1 MEGFNEQVVKRD
13 KTAKSLVIK
22 IVAVVLLFVIP
33 LTLVFLGRFIPY
45 MAMVGLFVF
54 IGGIYVVW
62 WVFTSQKV
70 EYEYSVN
77 GDTLNVAKI
86 ISLRRRK
93 RVCDINIKDIE
104 LLEVGDQTI
113 RERHFGKLYYA
124 CKNPADVTTNT
135 FAVFADPMYSK
146 CLLVFNPNQAILDG
160 MKPYLRRELV
170 VKLFYHK
177 S

>member
-70 EYEYSVN
+70 EYEYSIN
-77 GDTLNVAKI
+77 GDMLNIAKI

-93 RVCDINIKDIE
+93 RVCDINIKDIGYNPVTVDILGIIHVAE
-104 LLEVGDQTI
+104 GFGIYCKYSPMNVMKSGRGPEYNSISVG
-113 RERHFGKLYYA
+113 LY
-124 CKNPADVTTNT
+124 
-135 FAVFADPMYSK
+135 FF
-146 CLLVFNPNQAILDG
+146 
-160 MKPYLRRELV
+160 
-170 VKLFYHK
+170 
-177 S
+177 

>member
-13 KTAKSLVIK
+13 KTAKSLFIK
-22 IVAVVLLFVIP
+22 IAAVVLLFAVP
-33 LTLVFLGRFIPY
+33 LSFVLLGRIIPY
-45 MAMVGLFVF
+45 MAMVGLFIF

-93 RVCDINIKDIE
+93 RVCNINIKDFESI
-104 LLEVGDQTI
+104 EVGDQNI
-113 RERHFGKLYYA
+113 RERHFGKMYFA
-124 CKNPADVTTNT
+124 AKNPADVSTNT
-135 FAVFADPMYSK
+135 FAVFADPVYGK
-146 CLLVFNPNQAILDG
+146 CLLVFTPNESILNG
-160 MKPYLRRELV
+160 LKPYLKRDIV
-170 VKLFYHK
+170 VKLFYK
-177 S
+177 R